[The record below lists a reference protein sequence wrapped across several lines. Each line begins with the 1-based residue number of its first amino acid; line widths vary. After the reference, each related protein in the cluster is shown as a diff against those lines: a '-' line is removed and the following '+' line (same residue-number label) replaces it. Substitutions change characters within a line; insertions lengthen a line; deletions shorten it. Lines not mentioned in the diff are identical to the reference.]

1 MAERCRESGSAAVAA
16 GSTAEPESAETN
28 SRCSAGGDELSCK
41 QDKTLI
47 FFAAR
52 HCGAA
57 RAGPLEA
64 LEAHENLVLPG
75 TAVPPHPFTPTGCVR
90 NKDCMGSTQ

>member
-64 LEAHENLVLPG
+64 LEAHQNLVLPG